1 MDDRNTSLIL
11 RRSSRVPT
19 SIPILVT
26 SLDPGA
32 HFSEVCETLVV
43 NAHGCALRSHAKLE
57 TGVRLHLHSRDGRD
71 TTAQVVSCQPFG
83 SDSQSWTLG
92 ARLERPDNFWGLRN
106 CPKDWAAAAGIPV
119 LTARPQNGNAQ
130 VSPQV
135 PRPISQS
142 SDVVPDPATRQKAE
156 EYVKRVIAESIHPIQ
171 AEVAALRE
179 KLLHK
184 EANPSR
190 FEVSLGGIPP
200 ELEQQLEL
208 RLRKDLEPKILEQA
222 RQQSAQLLV
231 EAQAAI
237 EHKTKQAHE
246 HFSHRLAD
254 ERRALEQRA
263 QEISTRVSE
272 IVGERVGVGV
282 SEFQQKLVDGG
293 NQLKQLSQELLEFL
307 QSSLNDE
314 HSSRRGELEQ
324 LRAMLKA
331 ESSRLHELTEH
342 LDRRIAK
349 LSDSVR
355 SLESGL
361 DQRLNQMCGRAVSD
375 TRSQIESAASAILT
389 ELTTRSTQ
397 ALGSQL
403 DETSA
408 NMRSMQKGIVASV
421 SESLDVQARSALQG
435 YEQSMEE
442 LARASVERWRQKLAG
457 GLSAL
462 AKSLDEQLQS

>member
-1 MDDRNTSLIL
+1 M
-11 RRSSRVPT
+11 
-19 SIPILVT
+19 PILVT

-43 NAHGCALRSHAKLE
+43 NAHGCALRSRAKLE

-83 SDSQSWTLG
+83 PDSQSWTLG
-92 ARLERPDNFWGLRN
+92 ARLDRPDNFWGLRN
-106 CPKDWAAAAGIPV
+106 CPKDWAAAAGMPV
-119 LTARPQNGNAQ
+119 LTARPQNGHAQ

-142 SDVVPDPATRQKAE
+142 SEAPDPAARQKAE
-156 EYVKRVIAESIHPIQ
+156 EYVKSVIAESIRPLQ
-171 AEVAALRE
+171 AEVAVLRE

-184 EANPSR
+184 EANHSR
-190 FEVSLGGIPP
+190 FEVSLGSIPP

-208 RLRKDLEPKILEQA
+208 RLRKDLEPKIHEEA
-222 RQQSAQLLV
+222 RQQSARLLV

-237 EHKTKQAHE
+237 EHKTKEAHE
-246 HFSHRLAD
+246 HFSRRLAD

-263 QEISTRVSE
+263 QEISKHISE
-272 IVGERVGVGV
+272 IVRERVGVGV
-282 SEFQQKLVDGG
+282 SEFHQKLVDGG

-314 HSSRRGELEQ
+314 HNSRRGELEE
-324 LRAMLKA
+324 LRAMLTT

-342 LDRRIAK
+342 LDSRIAK

-361 DQRLNQMCGRAVSD
+361 DQRLNQMCGHAVSD
-375 TRSQIESAASAILT
+375 TRSQLESVAGTVLT
-389 ELTTRSTQ
+389 QLTTRSTQ
-397 ALGSQL
+397 TLANQL
-403 DETSA
+403 DETGA
-408 NMRSMQKGIVASV
+408 NMRSIQKGIVASV
-421 SESLDVQARSALQG
+421 SESLDAQARNALQE
-435 YEQSMEE
+435 YEQSMEK
-442 LARASVERWRQKLAG
+442 LAEASVERWRQKLAG

-462 AKSLDEQLQS
+462 AKSLDEKLQ